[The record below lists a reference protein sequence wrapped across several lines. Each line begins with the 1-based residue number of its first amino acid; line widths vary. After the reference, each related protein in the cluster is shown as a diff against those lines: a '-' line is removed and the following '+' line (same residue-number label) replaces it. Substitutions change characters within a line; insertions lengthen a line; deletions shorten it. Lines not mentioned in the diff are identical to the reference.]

1 MRPTLPALFV
11 LALLSAGIGC
21 SGGSSTAANSTS
33 AASGNTGSVNTT
45 SSGSSSGGASACG
58 AMSTGG
64 ASLNGFV
71 PFASNS
77 AWNQDISAVPVDP
90 NSAAIIKE
98 TLIKFSAF
106 HSHSG

>member
-1 MRPTLPALFV
+1 
-11 LALLSAGIGC
+11 
-21 SGGSSTAANSTS
+21 
-33 AASGNTGSVNTT
+33 
-45 SSGSSSGGASACG
+45 
-58 AMSTGG
+58 MSTGG